1 VKSLVPVLAAGGTF
15 AVSSLAGL
23 GIGILLA
30 DRSGQ
35 PMWVLGG
42 LLMGLAIGA
51 FSAFQLL
58 RQSM

>member
-1 VKSLVPVLAAGGTF
+1 VKGLVPVLAAGGTF
-15 AVSSLAGL
+15 AVGSLAGL
-23 GIGILLA
+23 GIGVLLA
-30 DRSGQ
+30 GRFGQ

-42 LLMGLAIGA
+42 LLIGLFLGA